1 MNDVVSKVA
10 GSSITMSLVSAMFFS
25 LFIAMIF
32 EFIRSHNIKEA
43 FAGLQTFFVWAGRF
57 AWEVSDGSDGSF
69 SAVVGTPPLMR

>member
-32 EFIRSHNIKEA
+32 EFIRSRNIKEA
-43 FAGLQTFFVWAGRF
+43 FAGLQTFFDGMGRAF
-57 AWEVSDGSDGSF
+57 YLGSKRWLWRQLFGSI
-69 SAVVGTPPLMR
+69 GDTI